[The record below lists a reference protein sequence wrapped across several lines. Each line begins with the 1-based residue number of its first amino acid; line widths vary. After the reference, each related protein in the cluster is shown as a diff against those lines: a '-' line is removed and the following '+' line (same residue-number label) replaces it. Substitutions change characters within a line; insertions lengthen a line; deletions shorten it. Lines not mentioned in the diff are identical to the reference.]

1 MVRGGRFLAEVP
13 DLILP
18 VLALE
23 LFMVH
28 FSVVFSMAESLGRR
42 VAGEG
47 ALILA
52 LACLAAGLAV
62 VAVIYP
68 VALPLYLLVTL
79 GLSSRAR
86 ERYESL
92 EVTW

>member
-1 MVRGGRFLAEVP
+1 
-13 DLILP
+13 
-18 VLALE
+18 
-23 LFMVH
+23 
-28 FSVVFSMAESLGRR
+28 
-42 VAGEG
+42 
-47 ALILA
+47 LILA